1 MVTRLEAAG
10 ATDTGNVRDN
20 NQDRLLLSDSLYAV
34 ADGMGGHVA
43 GEVAAAVA
51 VEALRSAFEEDE
63 GTGETLR
70 EAVRWANRAVWRKGQ
85 EDEELAGMGTTLT
98 AVALVHGTGPD
109 GWPDDTLAVANV
121 GDSRTYLLRDGDLS
135 LLTSDH
141 SWVQEMVRTGQLRAE
156 DAGRHPKR
164 STLTRAVGI
173 GPEVQVDLSDLVPYA
188 GDRLLLCSDG
198 LWDELGDEL
207 IAEILRT
214 HAHPQDAADEL
225 VDEAKSA
232 GGRDNITV
240 VVIDVVDDGGRAEEA
255 SEALVDEPTTVV
267 SLRDLRAAG
276 AVAGSAPAP
285 AAAASAPAGP
295 STDADPKV
303 TTSATPRRAPTG
315 LLASS
320 TPLPAD
326 ASTPTAAPARTGLA
340 RPLAHSEAAADARPR
355 RFTWRVALFLVA
367 LAAVVVAGFG
377 AVAYYGSHSYYV
389 GINGDNVVAIYK
401 GRPGGFLWMGS
412 SQVEATPL
420 HRAEVPPAALPD
432 LANGKAFSSRSAAR
446 AYVTSLGVEAAKQG
460 RLTTNGGSVATLAPG
475 ATIAPGNTASTATSS
490 TVAPTPGG

>member
-1 MVTRLEAAG
+1 MTRLEAAG

-20 NQDRLLLSDSLYAV
+20 NQDRLLLSETLYAV

-43 GEVAAAVA
+43 GEVAAEVA
-51 VEALRSAFEEDE
+51 VDALRSAFEEDDDS
-63 GTGETLR
+63 GEALR

-85 EDEELAGMGTTLT
+85 EDDDLAGMGTTLT
-98 AVALVHGTGPD
+98 AVALVRGTGPD
-109 GWPDDTLAVANV
+109 GEPDETLAVANV
-121 GDSRTYLLRDGDLS
+121 GDSRTYLLRDGELS
-135 LLTSDH
+135 LLTTDH

-173 GPEVQVDLSDLVPYA
+173 GPEVLVDVSDVIPYA

-198 LWDELGDEL
+198 LWDELGDDL
-207 IAEILRT
+207 IAEILRS

-240 VVIDVVDDGGRAEEA
+240 IVVDVVDDGGRAEEA
-255 SEALVDEPTTVV
+255 SAALVDEPTRVV
-267 SLRDLRAAG
+267 SVRDVGAG
-276 AVAGSAPAP
+276 ANAVDRAEPVT
-285 AAAASAPAGP
+285 AASAQPTASPTGVLRNMAPAVSRPAEATVPGR
-295 STDADPKV
+295 ADPAAPV
-303 TTSATPRRAPTG
+303 VLRSATVAG
-315 LLASS
+315 
-320 TPLPAD
+320 
-326 ASTPTAAPARTGLA
+326 
-340 RPLAHSEAAADARPR
+340 AHPR
-355 RFTWRVALFLVA
+355 RFTWRVAFFLAA

-389 GINGDNVVAIYK
+389 GINADNVVAIYK

-412 SQVEATPL
+412 TQVEATPL
-420 HRAEVPPAALPD
+420 QRAQVPPASLHD

-446 AYVTSLGVEAAKQG
+446 AYVTSLGIEAAKQG
-460 RLTTNGGSVATLAPG
+460 RLGANGGSIGTLAPG
-475 ATIAPGNTASTATSS
+475 ATIPPGNTASTAASS
-490 TVAPTPGG
+490 TTLPPVPGG